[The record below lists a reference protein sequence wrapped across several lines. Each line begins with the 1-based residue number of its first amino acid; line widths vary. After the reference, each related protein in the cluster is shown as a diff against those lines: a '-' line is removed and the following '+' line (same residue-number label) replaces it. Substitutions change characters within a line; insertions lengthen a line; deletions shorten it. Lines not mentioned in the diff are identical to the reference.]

1 MALLDT
7 QLRFSS
13 NQSVSGTGA
22 TVASTNYYD
31 TGAAASDVGVGEPLS
46 LQVDVGSTA
55 FAGGTSVQVAIQ
67 TDSDPAFATALVTIP
82 LTPAVAVAS
91 ATARAN
97 LFKGRLPYG
106 LKRYI
111 RVAYITVGAVSAGS
125 ANAFAA
131 KDIEA
136 GAARAT
142 TVPAAA

>member
-1 MALLDT
+1 MAILDT

-13 NQSVSGTGA
+13 NQAVSGTGA
-22 TVASTNYYD
+22 TVASTDHYD
-31 TGAAASDVGVGEPLS
+31 TGAAVDVGVGEPLS

-55 FAGGTSVQVAIQ
+55 FSGGTSVQVALQ
-67 TDSDPAFATALVTIP
+67 TADDAGFSTGLVTIP
-82 LTPAVAVAS
+82 LTPAIAVAN

-111 RVAYITVGAVSAGS
+111 RPAYITVGAVSAGS
-125 ANAFAA
+125 INAFIA

-136 GAARAT
+136 GRPAPT
-142 TVPAAA
+142 TVPTVK

>member
-1 MALLDT
+1 MAILDS

-13 NQSVSGTGA
+13 NQTVTGTG

-31 TGAAASDVGVGEPLS
+31 TGAAVDVGIGEPLQ
-46 LQVDVGSTA
+46 LQIDVGATA
-55 FAGGTSVQVAIQ
+55 FAGGTSVQPAIQ
-67 TDSDPAFATALVTIP
+67 TAADSGFSSGLVTIP
-82 LTPAVAVAS
+82 LAAATATAS

-97 LFKGRLPYG
+97 LFKGPLPQG

-111 RVAYITVGAVSAGS
+111 RVAYILVGTMTTGT

-136 GAARAT
+136 GVPAPT
-142 TVPAAA
+142 TVPSVK

>member
-1 MALLDT
+1 MAILDT

-13 NQSVSGTGA
+13 NQTVSGTNA
-22 TVASTNYYD
+22 TVASTDHYD
-31 TGAAASDVGVGEPLS
+31 TGAVPSVGEGEPLS
-46 LQVDVGSTA
+46 LQVDVGTTA
-55 FAGGTSVQVAIQ
+55 FSGGTSVQVALQ
-67 TDSDPAFATALVTIP
+67 TAADASFSSGLVTIP
-82 LTPAVAVAS
+82 LTPAIPVAS

-125 ANAFAA
+125 ANAFIA

-136 GAARAT
+136 GVPAPT
-142 TVPAAA
+142 TVPSVKV

>member
-1 MALLDT
+1 MAYLDS

-22 TVASTNYYD
+22 TVASTDHYD
-31 TGAAASDVGVGEPLS
+31 TGAAASIGEGEPLS

-55 FAGGTSVQVAIQ
+55 FSGGTSVQVALQ
-67 TDSDPAFATALVTIP
+67 TADNAAFDSGLVTIP
-82 LTPAVAVAS
+82 LTPAIAVAN

-125 ANAFAA
+125 ATAFIA

-136 GAARAT
+136 GRPLPT
-142 TVPAAA
+142 TVPGLK